1 MPNEDFSMKIKFYGT
16 RGSIPV
22 CSREFQD
29 FGGNTSCLTI
39 SIPDKEVLSIIDAG
53 TGIRNLG
60 KELMAN
66 KENLPKEIT
75 LGFSHFHWDHIQGF
89 PFFTPA
95 YIPDVNINILVMGGR
110 WENDRLKQIM
120 IDQMGGEFFPIEIN
134 EMGAHFNF
142 LTLGSK
148 VVQHSSGISVRAK
161 EHAHPGGAHSF
172 RIERNGKVF
181 VMVTDIE
188 HGETLDEDIVELAKD
203 ADLLIHEAQ
212 YTTEELK
219 TRKGWG
225 HSSYEQAI
233 EVAKRSGAKQL
244 VMTHHDP
251 EHDDLFLAEME
262 KKCQALF
269 PNCCLARESMEI
281 TI

>member
-1 MPNEDFSMKIKFYGT
+1 MSNENFSMRIKFYGT

-22 CSREFQD
+22 CSRAFQD

-39 SIPDKEVLSIIDAG
+39 SIPDKNVLSIIDAG

-60 KELMAN
+60 KELM
-66 KENLPKEIT
+66 EHPDQMPSEIT

-95 YIPDVNINILVMGGR
+95 YNPTVNINILVMGVG
-110 WENDRLKQIM
+110 WEMDRLKKIM
-120 IDQMGGEFFPIEIN
+120 INQMGGEFFPIEMD

-148 VVQHSSGISVRAK
+148 VVQHSTGMSVRARL
-161 EHAHPGGAHSF
+161 HSHPGGAHSF

-188 HGETLDEDIVELAKD
+188 HGETLDEGIIELAKD

-212 YTTEELK
+212 YTSEELK

-233 EVAKRSGAKQL
+233 EVAKLAGVKQL

-251 EHDDLFLAEME
+251 EHDDVFLLKME
-262 KKCQALF
+262 KKCQKLF
-269 PNCCLARESMEI
+269 PNSCLAREQMEI